1 MKVMIWCLVSNSH
14 KISHLL
20 SWTLYKLLPVKVA
33 TWIEIALHE
42 ANPIEHIRE
51 YGEQIEQI

>member
-1 MKVMIWCLVSNSH
+1 
-14 KISHLL
+14 
-20 SWTLYKLLPVKVA
+20 VKVA